1 MSAAPANAVTLPHR
15 WEWLIGWFR
24 WYVRR
29 FVRKNFHAVRLSK
42 TSAPWPTADTPLVVV
57 MNHPSWW
64 DPMLAV
70 LLTDAFPGFE
80 HYGAIDAEAV
90 KKYRVFEKLGF
101 FAVDQHSLRGAAH
114 FLRTAE
120 LVLSAP
126 NRAVWLTVQ
135 GRFSDVRCRPL
146 DLRSG
151 VGHLA
156 ARLDNAVILPI
167 ALEYAFWNE
176 KTPEALVRVGTP
188 IAVADFP
195 GLKAKEWTARI
206 EAALTATLDTLNRET
221 VARDPELF
229 TPLMTGK
236 VGVGGIYDAGR
247 RVAATVR
254 GRRFDPSHGEELTKG
269 AAQ

>member
-1 MSAAPANAVTLPHR
+1 MSTAAKLPRR

-29 FVRKNFHAVRLSK
+29 FVRRNFHAVRLSK
-42 TSAPWPTADTPLVVV
+42 TSASWPTAITPLVVV
-57 MNHPSWW
+57 LNHPSWW

-70 LLTDAFPGFE
+70 LLTDAFPNAE

-90 KKYRVFEKLGF
+90 EKYRVFNSLGF
-101 FAVDQHSLRGAAH
+101 FPVDQQSLRGAAH

-120 LVLSAP
+120 LILSSP
-126 NRAVWLTVQ
+126 NRALWLTVQ
-135 GRFSDVRCRPL
+135 GRFSDVRSRPL

-156 ARLDNAVILPI
+156 ARLDNAVILPV

-188 IAVADFP
+188 ISVSDFP
-195 GLKAKEWTARI
+195 GLKAKEWTERI
-206 EAALTATLDTLNRET
+206 EAALTETLDGLNRET
-221 VARDPELF
+221 MTRDPALF

-254 GRRFDPSHGEELTKG
+254 GRRFDPSHGDELTKG
-269 AAQ
+269 AAP